1 MAAAAGAPP
10 RPHTLLHAVGTEWIL
25 WSFHNVNEAFSRGNE
40 QKLHWNSPTNGWR
53 PARPYTPLTKALSHY
68 EIIRGVPCRV
78 QYLGTYSCTRLGDLA
93 KPLRGC
99 DLASGTTAVH
109 RADLAQTRQPHNGD
123 AHVTPQPAQ
132 KLQPNL
138 RTLQRNHLPLVCCGQ
153 NAKNEL
159 FGRVYWTPAGQIAV
173 KSYGQQY

>member
-1 MAAAAGAPP
+1 MRAAGAVPKTRYELVQPLAPYNQRKSSSTKPP
-10 RPHTLLHAVGTEWIL
+10 
-25 WSFHNVNEAFSRGNE
+25 
-40 QKLHWNSPTNGWR
+40 
-53 PARPYTPLTKALSHY
+53 
-68 EIIRGVPCRV
+68 
-78 QYLGTYSCTRLGDLA
+78 
-93 KPLRGC
+93 
-99 DLASGTTAVH
+99 GTTAVH
-109 RADLAQTRQPHNGD
+109 SADLARPRQPHNGD

-159 FGRVYWTPAGQIAV
+159 FGRVYWTPAAQISA